1 MENKTVL
8 VVEDNKLNMKLIVA
22 LLTIGNYRILK
33 AEDAEIGI
41 QMIKEHRPDLILMD
55 FQLPGMDGLSATRTI
70 KKDEDLKDIPVV
82 ALTSYAMTGD
92 KEKVMEA
99 GCDGYIPKPIE
110 TRTFLEKLSQFLD
123 NEGPE

>member
-41 QMIKEHRPDLILMD
+41 QMIKKHRPDLILMD
-55 FQLPGMDGLSATRTI
+55 IQLPGMDGLSATRTI

-82 ALTSYAMTGD
+82 ALTSYAMAGD

-110 TRTFLEKLSQFLD
+110 TRTFLAKLSQFLD